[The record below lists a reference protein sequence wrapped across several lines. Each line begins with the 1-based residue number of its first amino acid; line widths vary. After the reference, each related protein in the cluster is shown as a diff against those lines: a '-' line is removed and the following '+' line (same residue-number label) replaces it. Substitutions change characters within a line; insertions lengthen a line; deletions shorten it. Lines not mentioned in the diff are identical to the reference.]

1 MKRKVMGYFLS
12 AASVYLAMS
21 YLTKIF
27 LDMIGNF
34 TFSVI

>member
-12 AASVYLAMS
+12 TASVYLTMS

-27 LDMIGNF
+27 LELIGNF
-34 TFSVI
+34 SFNVM

>member
-12 AASVYLAMS
+12 VASVYLAMS
-21 YLTKIF
+21 FLSKIF
-27 LDMIGNF
+27 LDMVGNF

>member
-12 AASVYLAMS
+12 VASVYLTMS
-21 YLTKIF
+21 FLTKVF